1 VGEQNKTLADIGS
14 ILEEIRYLK
23 SRLETIEK
31 SLEIEIVP
39 ENILSTYRKNV
50 DKTNFVDVLE

>member
-1 VGEQNKTLADIGS
+1 MGEQNKTLADIGS